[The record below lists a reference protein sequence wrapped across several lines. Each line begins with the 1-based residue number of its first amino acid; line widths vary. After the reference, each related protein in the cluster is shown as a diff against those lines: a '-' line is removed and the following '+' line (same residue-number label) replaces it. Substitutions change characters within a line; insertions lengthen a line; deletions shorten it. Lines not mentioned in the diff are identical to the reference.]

1 MCNLFKKSVLVI
13 GLCLASFTALAQ
25 NALTVTGKVADE
37 SGEPLPGVAVIVIGS
52 AKATTTDLDGNYSIT
67 AATGKTLEFTCL
79 GYETKNVI
87 IGQQATINVT
97 LKEESFAL
105 EETIVVG

>member
-37 SGEPLPGVAVIVIGS
+37 SG
-52 AKATTTDLDGNYSIT
+52 
-67 AATGKTLEFTCL
+67 
-79 GYETKNVI
+79 
-87 IGQQATINVT
+87 
-97 LKEESFAL
+97 
-105 EETIVVG
+105 